1 MKKYLKLLSLIG
13 VSLLLTGCNRNNIED
28 PDTPNNPSDPEEP
41 ITPSEREFKT
51 YQDIDEY
58 MSTSGL
64 TPSKG
69 NVNILVVPVEFS
81 DLSEFDNETLNM
93 IDDTFNSTN
102 PTYFESVKSYY
113 QTSSYN
119 KLNFNFTLC
128 DPYTSI
134 ISSTNFKRLETN
146 GINGTTRI
154 LNDMYNK
161 LTINGE
167 SVNYSNY
174 DSDLDGYV
182 DGVWLIYNNANANE
196 VFNQSNYWAYT
207 SYLDVSPDLT
217 NPVFNTFA
225 NCSKFFLY
233 EGNSSGYDA
242 HTLIHETGHMLGL
255 EDYYSYDNYYSASG
269 GLMMMDLNI
278 GDHDSFSKFSLG
290 WIDPIVINKECEV
303 TLKPLTTEGK
313 AIIIPSES
321 YYGNAFG
328 EYLIIEFYSPNKLNS
343 LDSSVIYN
351 QARLYSDLGI
361 IVYHVDAR
369 LGLVQ
374 SPFNYSYIDN
384 SETYDY
390 SNISNY
396 SYISLLSS
404 NTPNYRYNNSYNLIE
419 IVTKNNINMFDTG
432 FSNNTSLFKLKDSF
446 NSDNYTSFFNNSK
459 FNDGSEIEF
468 NFEVSDLNNES
479 VTLKFTKRVYI

>member
-13 VSLLLTGCNRNNIED
+13 ISLLLTGCNRNNIED
-28 PDTPNNPSDPEEP
+28 PNTPNNPSDPEEP
-41 ITPSEREFKT
+41 ITPSERDFKT

-113 QTSSYN
+113 QTCSYN

-182 DGVWLIYNNANANE
+182 DGIWLIYNNANSNE

-290 WIDPIVINKECEV
+290 WIDPIVIKKECEV

-404 NTPNYRYNNSYNLIE
+404 NTPSYRYNNSYNLIE

-479 VTLKFTKRVYI
+479 VTLKFTKRV

>member
-13 VSLLLTGCNRNNIED
+13 VSLLLTGCNRNNQSDSNI
-28 PDTPNNPSDPEEP
+28 PNNPPDPEEP
-41 ITPSEREFKT
+41 ITPSERDFKT

-113 QTSSYN
+113 QISSYN

-146 GINGTTRI
+146 GTNGTTRI

-207 SYLDVSPDLT
+207 SYLDVSPNLT

-290 WIDPIVINKECEV
+290 WIDPIVINEECEV

-343 LDSSVIYN
+343 FDSSVIYN

-369 LGLVQ
+369 LGLVK
-374 SPFNYSYIDN
+374 SPLNYSYIDN

-404 NTPNYRYNNSYNLIE
+404 NTPSYRYNNSYNLIE

-479 VTLKFTKRVYI
+479 VTLKFAKRV

>member
-113 QTSSYN
+113 QTCSYN

-182 DGVWLIYNNANANE
+182 DGIWLIYNNANSNE

-328 EYLIIEFYSPNKLNS
+328 EYLIIEFYSPTKLNE

-369 LGLVQ
+369 LGLIK
-374 SPFNYSYIDN
+374 SPLNYSYIDN

-404 NTPNYRYNNSYNLIE
+404 NTPSYRYNNSYNLIE

-479 VTLKFTKRVYI
+479 VTLKFTKRV

>member
-13 VSLLLTGCNRNNIED
+13 VSLLLTGCNRNNPSD
-28 PDTPNNPSDPEEP
+28 PNIPNNPPDPEEP
-41 ITPSEREFKT
+41 ITPSERDFKT

-81 DLSEFDNETLNM
+81 DLREFDNKTLNM
-93 IDDTFNSTN
+93 IDDTFNSTK

-113 QTSSYN
+113 QISSYN

-207 SYLDVSPDLT
+207 SYLDVSPNLT

-290 WIDPIVINKECEV
+290 WIDPIVINEECEV
-303 TLKPLTTEGK
+303 TFKPLTTEGK

-343 LDSSVIYN
+343 FDSSVIYN

-374 SPFNYSYIDN
+374 SPFNFSYIDN

-404 NTPNYRYNNSYNLIE
+404 NTPSYRYNNSYNLIE

-479 VTLKFTKRVYI
+479 VTLKFTKRV

>member
-13 VSLLLTGCNRNNIED
+13 ISLLLTGCNRNNIED
-28 PDTPNNPSDPEEP
+28 PNTPNNPSDPEEP

-102 PTYFESVKSYY
+102 PIYFESVKSYY
-113 QTSSYN
+113 QISSYN

-182 DGVWLIYNNANANE
+182 DGIWLIYNNANANE

-369 LGLVQ
+369 LGLIK
-374 SPFNYSYIDN
+374 SPLNYSYIDN

-404 NTPNYRYNNSYNLIE
+404 NTPSYRYNNSYNLIE

-479 VTLKFTKRVYI
+479 VTLKFTKRV

>member
-1 MKKYLKLLSLIG
+1 MNKYLKLLSLIG

-69 NVNILVVPVEFS
+69 NANILVVPVEFS
-81 DLSEFDNETLNM
+81 DLSEFNNETLNM

-113 QTSSYN
+113 QTCSYN

-182 DGVWLIYNNANANE
+182 DGIWLIYNNANANE

-351 QARLYSDLGI
+351 QVRLYSDLGI

-479 VTLKFTKRVYI
+479 VTLKFTKRV

>member
-41 ITPSEREFKT
+41 ITPSERDFKT

-102 PTYFESVKSYY
+102 STYFESVKSYY
-113 QTSSYN
+113 QISSYN

-161 LTINGE
+161 LTINRE
-167 SVNYSNY
+167 SVNYLNY

-328 EYLIIEFYSPNKLNS
+328 EYLIIEFYSPTKLNE
-343 LDSSVIYN
+343 LDSNVIYN

-369 LGLVQ
+369 LGLVK
-374 SPFNYSYIDN
+374 SPLNYSYIDN

-404 NTPNYRYNNSYNLIE
+404 NTPSYRYNNSYNLIE

-479 VTLKFTKRVYI
+479 VTLKFTKRV

>member
-28 PDTPNNPSDPEEP
+28 HDTLNNPSDPEEP

-113 QTSSYN
+113 QTCSYN

-182 DGVWLIYNNANANE
+182 DGIWLIYNNANANE

-225 NCSKFFLY
+225 NCSKYFLY

-290 WIDPIVINKECEV
+290 WVDPIVVNKECEV

-328 EYLIIEFYSPNKLNS
+328 EYLIIEFYSPTKLNE
-343 LDSSVIYN
+343 LDSNVIYN

-479 VTLKFTKRVYI
+479 VTLKFTKRV

>member
-13 VSLLLTGCNRNNIED
+13 ISLLLTGCNRNNIED
-28 PDTPNNPSDPEEP
+28 PNTPNNPSDPEEP
-41 ITPSEREFKT
+41 ITPSERDFKT

-113 QTSSYN
+113 QTCSYN

-328 EYLIIEFYSPNKLNS
+328 EYLIIEFYSPTKLNE

-369 LGLVQ
+369 LGLVK
-374 SPFNYSYIDN
+374 SPLNYSYIDN

-404 NTPNYRYNNSYNLIE
+404 NTPSYRYNNSYNLIE

-479 VTLKFTKRVYI
+479 VTLKFTKRV

>member
-13 VSLLLTGCNRNNIED
+13 VSLLLTGCNRNNNED
-28 PDTPNNPSDPEEP
+28 PNTPNNPPDPEEP
-41 ITPSEREFKT
+41 ITPSERDFKT

-146 GINGTTRI
+146 GINGTIRI

-207 SYLDVSPDLT
+207 SYLDVSPNLI

-255 EDYYSYDNYYSASG
+255 EDYYSYDNYYSASD

-290 WIDPIVINKECEV
+290 WIDPIVINEECEV
-303 TLKPLTTEGK
+303 TLKPLTNEGK

-328 EYLIIEFYSPNKLNS
+328 EYLIIEFYSPTN
-343 LDSSVIYN
+343 
-351 QARLYSDLGI
+351 
-361 IVYHVDAR
+361 
-369 LGLVQ
+369 
-374 SPFNYSYIDN
+374 
-384 SETYDY
+384 
-390 SNISNY
+390 
-396 SYISLLSS
+396 
-404 NTPNYRYNNSYNLIE
+404 
-419 IVTKNNINMFDTG
+419 
-432 FSNNTSLFKLKDSF
+432 
-446 NSDNYTSFFNNSK
+446 
-459 FNDGSEIEF
+459 
-468 NFEVSDLNNES
+468 
-479 VTLKFTKRVYI
+479 

>member
-41 ITPSEREFKT
+41 ITPSERDFKA

-113 QTSSYN
+113 QTCSYN

-182 DGVWLIYNNANANE
+182 DGIWLIYNNANANE

-328 EYLIIEFYSPNKLNS
+328 EYLIIEFYSPNKLNN

-404 NTPNYRYNNSYNLIE
+404 NTPSYRYNNSNNLIE

-479 VTLKFTKRVYI
+479 VTLKFTKRV

>member
-28 PDTPNNPSDPEEP
+28 PNTPNNPPDPEEP

-113 QTSSYN
+113 QTCSYN

-182 DGVWLIYNNANANE
+182 DGIWLIYNNANSNE

-351 QARLYSDLGI
+351 QARLYNDLGI

-404 NTPNYRYNNSYNLIE
+404 NTPSYRYNNSYNLIE

-479 VTLKFTKRVYI
+479 VTLKFTKRV

>member
-102 PTYFESVKSYY
+102 STYFESVKSYY
-113 QTSSYN
+113 QISSYN

-167 SVNYSNY
+167 SVNYLNY

-182 DGVWLIYNNANANE
+182 DGIWLIYNNANANE

-207 SYLDVSPDLT
+207 SYLDVSPNLT

-404 NTPNYRYNNSYNLIE
+404 NTPSYRYNNSYNLIE

-479 VTLKFTKRVYI
+479 VTLKFTKRV

>member
-13 VSLLLTGCNRNNIED
+13 VSLLLTGCNRNNFED
-28 PDTPNNPSDPEEP
+28 SNTPNNPPDPEEP
-41 ITPSEREFKT
+41 ITPSERDFKT

-93 IDDTFNSTN
+93 IDDTFNSSN

-182 DGVWLIYNNANANE
+182 DGIWLIYNNANANE

-207 SYLDVSPDLT
+207 SYLDVSPNFT

-290 WIDPIVINKECEV
+290 WIDPIVINEECEV

-328 EYLIIEFYSPNKLNS
+328 EYLIIEFYSPTKLNE

-369 LGLVQ
+369 LGLVK
-374 SPFNYSYIDN
+374 SPLNYSYIDN

-404 NTPNYRYNNSYNLIE
+404 NTPSYRYNNSYNLIE

-468 NFEVSDLNNES
+468 NFEISDLNNES
-479 VTLKFTKRVYI
+479 VTLKFTKRV

>member
-1 MKKYLKLLSLIG
+1 MNKYLKLLSLIG

-28 PDTPNNPSDPEEP
+28 PNTPNNPPDPEEP

-64 TPSKG
+64 TPSKS

-113 QTSSYN
+113 QTCSYN

-134 ISSTNFKRLETN
+134 ISTTNFKRLETN

-182 DGVWLIYNNANANE
+182 DGIWLIYNNANANE

-479 VTLKFTKRVYI
+479 VTLKFTKRV

>member
-13 VSLLLTGCNRNNIED
+13 VSLLLTGCNLNNFED
-28 PDTPNNPSDPEEP
+28 PNTPNNPPDPEEP
-41 ITPSEREFKT
+41 ITPSERDFKT

-102 PTYFESVKSYY
+102 STYFESVKSYY
-113 QTSSYN
+113 QISSYN

-328 EYLIIEFYSPNKLNS
+328 EYLIIEFYSPTKLNE

-369 LGLVQ
+369 LGLIK
-374 SPFNYSYIDN
+374 SPLNYSYIDN

-404 NTPNYRYNNSYNLIE
+404 NTPSYRYNNSYNLIE

-459 FNDGSEIEF
+459 FNDDSEIEF

-479 VTLKFTKRVYI
+479 VTLKFTKRV

>member
-13 VSLLLTGCNRNNIED
+13 VSLLLTGCNRNNPSD
-28 PDTPNNPSDPEEP
+28 PNIPNNPPDPEEP
-41 ITPSEREFKT
+41 ITPSERDFKT

-113 QTSSYN
+113 QISSYN

-182 DGVWLIYNNANANE
+182 DGIWLIYNNANANE

-207 SYLDVSPDLT
+207 SYLDVSPNLT

-328 EYLIIEFYSPNKLNS
+328 EYLIIEFYSPTKLNE

-369 LGLVQ
+369 LGLVK
-374 SPFNYSYIDN
+374 SPLNYSYINN

-404 NTPNYRYNNSYNLIE
+404 NTPSYRYNNSYNLIE

-468 NFEVSDLNNES
+468 NFEVNDLNNDS
-479 VTLKFTKRVYI
+479 VTLKFTKRV

>member
-41 ITPSEREFKT
+41 ITPSERDFKT

-113 QTSSYN
+113 QTCSYN

-182 DGVWLIYNNANANE
+182 DGIWLIYNNANSNE

-225 NCSKFFLY
+225 NCSKYFLY

-328 EYLIIEFYSPNKLNS
+328 EYLIIEFYSPTKLNE

-369 LGLVQ
+369 LGLIK
-374 SPFNYSYIDN
+374 SPLNYSYIDN

-404 NTPNYRYNNSYNLIE
+404 NTPSYRYNNSYNLIE

-459 FNDGSEIEF
+459 FNDDSEIEF

-479 VTLKFTKRVYI
+479 VTLKFTKRV

>member
-102 PTYFESVKSYY
+102 STYFESVKSYY
-113 QTSSYN
+113 QTCSYN

-182 DGVWLIYNNANANE
+182 DGIWLIYNNANSNE

-404 NTPNYRYNNSYNLIE
+404 NTPSYRYNNSYNLIE

-479 VTLKFTKRVYI
+479 VTLKFTKRV

>member
-28 PDTPNNPSDPEEP
+28 PNTPNNPSDPEEP
-41 ITPSEREFKT
+41 ITPSERDFKT

-102 PTYFESVKSYY
+102 STYFESVKSYY

-182 DGVWLIYNNANANE
+182 DGIWLIYNNANANE

-328 EYLIIEFYSPNKLNS
+328 EYLIIEFYSPTKLNE

-369 LGLVQ
+369 LGLVK
-374 SPFNYSYIDN
+374 SPLNYSYIDN

-404 NTPNYRYNNSYNLIE
+404 NTPSYRYNNSYNLIE

-459 FNDGSEIEF
+459 FNDGTEIEF

-479 VTLKFTKRVYI
+479 VTLKFTKRV

>member
-41 ITPSEREFKT
+41 ITPSERDFKT

-113 QTSSYN
+113 QTCSYN

-343 LDSSVIYN
+343 LDRSVIYN

-404 NTPNYRYNNSYNLIE
+404 NTPSYRYNNCYNLIE

-479 VTLKFTKRVYI
+479 VTLKFTKRV

>member
-1 MKKYLKLLSLIG
+1 MKKNLKLLSLIG
-13 VSLLLTGCNRNNIED
+13 VSLLLTGCNRNNFED
-28 PDTPNNPSDPEEP
+28 PNTPNNPPVPEEP
-41 ITPSEREFKT
+41 ITPSERDFKT

-113 QTSSYN
+113 KTSSYN
-119 KLNFNFTLC
+119 KLNFKFTLC

-146 GINGTTRI
+146 GTNGTTRI

-182 DGVWLIYNNANANE
+182 DGIWLIYNNANANE

-207 SYLDVSPDLT
+207 SYLDVSPNLT

-233 EGNSSGYDA
+233 EGNNSGYDA

-290 WIDPIVINKECEV
+290 WIDPIVINEECEV
-303 TLKPLTTEGK
+303 TLKPLITEGK

-328 EYLIIEFYSPNKLNS
+328 EYLIIEFYSPTKLNE

-351 QARLYSDLGI
+351 QARLYSDIGI

-369 LGLVQ
+369 LGLIK
-374 SPFNYSYIDN
+374 SPLNYSYIDN

-404 NTPNYRYNNSYNLIE
+404 NTPSYRYNNSYNLIE
-419 IVTKNNINMFDTG
+419 IVTKNYINMFDTG

-479 VTLKFTKRVYI
+479 VTLKFTKRV

>member
-28 PDTPNNPSDPEEP
+28 PNTPNNPSDPEEP
-41 ITPSEREFKT
+41 IAPSERDFKT

-93 IDDTFNSTN
+93 IDDTFNSSN

-113 QTSSYN
+113 QTCSYN

-167 SVNYSNY
+167 RVNYSNY

-207 SYLDVSPDLT
+207 SYLDVSPNLT

-225 NCSKFFLY
+225 NCSKYFLY

-328 EYLIIEFYSPNKLNS
+328 EYLIIEFYSPTKLNE

-369 LGLVQ
+369 LGLIK
-374 SPFNYSYIDN
+374 SPLNYSYIDN

-404 NTPNYRYNNSYNLIE
+404 NTPSYRYNNSYNLIE

-479 VTLKFTKRVYI
+479 VTLKFTKRV

>member
-1 MKKYLKLLSLIG
+1 MNKYLKLLSLIG

-134 ISSTNFKRLETN
+134 ISTTNFKRLETN

-182 DGVWLIYNNANANE
+182 DGIWLIYNNANSNE

-446 NSDNYTSFFNNSK
+446 NSDNYTNFFNNSK

-479 VTLKFTKRVYI
+479 VTLKFTKRV

>member
-13 VSLLLTGCNRNNIED
+13 VSLLLTGCNRNNFED
-28 PDTPNNPSDPEEP
+28 PNIPNNPPDPEEP
-41 ITPSEREFKT
+41 ITPSERDFKT

-182 DGVWLIYNNANANE
+182 DGIWLIYNNANANE

-207 SYLDVSPDLT
+207 SYLDVSPNLT

-290 WIDPIVINKECEV
+290 WIDPIVINEECEV

-328 EYLIIEFYSPNKLNS
+328 EYLIIEFYSPTKLNE

-369 LGLVQ
+369 LGLVK
-374 SPFNYSYIDN
+374 SPLNYSYIDN
-384 SETYDY
+384 SETYAY

-404 NTPNYRYNNSYNLIE
+404 NTPSYRYNNSYNLIE

-468 NFEVSDLNNES
+468 NFEVSDLNNDS
-479 VTLKFTKRVYI
+479 VTLKFTKRV

>member
-41 ITPSEREFKT
+41 ITPSERDFKT

-102 PTYFESVKSYY
+102 STYFESVKSYY
-113 QTSSYN
+113 QISSYN

-207 SYLDVSPDLT
+207 SYLDVSPNLT

-404 NTPNYRYNNSYNLIE
+404 NTPSYRYNNSYNLME

-432 FSNNTSLFKLKDSF
+432 FSNNTSLFKLKDGF

-479 VTLKFTKRVYI
+479 VTLKFTKRV

>member
-51 YQDIDEY
+51 YQEIDEY

-113 QTSSYN
+113 QTCSYN

-182 DGVWLIYNNANANE
+182 DGIWLIYNNANANE

-290 WIDPIVINKECEV
+290 WIDPIVINEECEV

-369 LGLVQ
+369 LGLIK

-404 NTPNYRYNNSYNLIE
+404 NTPSYRYNNSYNLIE

-468 NFEVSDLNNES
+468 NFEVSDLNKES
-479 VTLKFTKRVYI
+479 VTLKFTKRV